1 MTLMGFRI
9 LPLCMPLAL
18 VSLHFACA
26 AQTMKRKYL
35 RIILPITDGAV
46 GVILC
51 SFFLIPAWKMNGLYI
66 SNVLNGVICF
76 LVVLIAAWI
85 PRKRC
90 PRNLEDLMLI
100 PEGFGAAENDRLDIT
115 VREIGQVVSV
125 SAQVIDFCRG
135 RGVDGRRA
143 YLAGL
148 FLEEMAGNVVS
159 HGCSKDNKDHSVDI
173 RVVHKDNDIILRI
186 RDNCR
191 AFDPSERAMITE
203 QRDFG
208 KNVGIRIVYGMA
220 REVTYQN
227 LLGMNVLTVSI

>member
-1 MTLMGFRI
+1 MSAIGLYGPLNHFLYAARI
-9 LPLCMPLAL
+9 ML
-18 VSLHFACA
+18 VSGSQILYG
-26 AQTMKRKYL
+26 RYIVRDRD
-35 RIILPITDGAV
+35 RINSLFSV
-46 GVILC
+46 
-51 SFFLIPAWKMNGLYI
+51 N
-66 SNVLNGVICF
+66 

-85 PRKRC
+85 PLKRC
-90 PRNLEDLMLI
+90 PRSLEDLMLI
-100 PEGFGAAENDRLDIT
+100 PDGFGAAENDRLDIT

-135 RGVDGRRA
+135 RGIDGRRA

-159 HGCSKDNKDHSVDI
+159 HGFSKDNKAHSVDI
-173 RVVHKDNDIILRI
+173 RVVYKNNDIILRI

-203 QRDFG
+203 QEDSG

-227 LLGMNVLTVSI
+227 LLGMNVLIVSI